1 MIDIICLG
9 SNGGLMIVTLEPV
22 AVLFSSRRKGMDN
35 HSNTSH
41 GKCSQGLAGWWNRI
55 CITVNTWQDMA
66 SIKLSYED
74 ITDGLF
80 VINFQESM
88 VLFSLSQTMV
98 IGSLASMFEVH
109 G

>member
-1 MIDIICLG
+1 
-9 SNGGLMIVTLEPV
+9 
-22 AVLFSSRRKGMDN
+22 
-35 HSNTSH
+35 
-41 GKCSQGLAGWWNRI
+41 
-55 CITVNTWQDMA
+55 MA